1 MHEYSLAGD
10 VMKIAEYEAE
20 KNRARSVSEI
30 TIEVGNMTGVVADAF
45 ESALGILS
53 EGSILEKASINILRT
68 RGKGICPACGKEFE
82 MEWRMD
88 TCPVCNSFASEIIGG
103 NEFRV
108 ISMVIEEE

>member
-1 MHEYSLAGD
+1 
-10 VMKIAEYEAE
+10 
-20 KNRARSVSEI
+20 
-30 TIEVGNMTGVVADAF
+30 
-45 ESALGILS
+45 
-53 EGSILEKASINILRT
+53 
-68 RGKGICPACGKEFE
+68 